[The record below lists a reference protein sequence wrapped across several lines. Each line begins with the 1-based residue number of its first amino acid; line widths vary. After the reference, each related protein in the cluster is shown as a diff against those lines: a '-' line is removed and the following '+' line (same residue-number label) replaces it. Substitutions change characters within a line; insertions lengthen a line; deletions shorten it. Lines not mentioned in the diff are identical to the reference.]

1 MIEKIG
7 LAKKTPEVLTE
18 VFTKLS
24 YVLIL
29 DLPDFIQDFV
39 LDLKN
44 KMDDEIK
51 KMLDQAAKDN
61 QDVDEFEV
69 LKWLLDT
76 IDVAPEET
84 EEVKKHQHK
93 EVHAVLFTCFFTQLS
108 EALSLKLS
116 EHMRVE
122 SKPQRCV
129 KKLTQ
134 RTYKKYF
141 GLPKNFKLRLE
152 RKLKINFYPEKLW

>member
-7 LAKKTPEVLTE
+7 HAKKTPEVLTE

-51 KMLDQAAKDN
+51 RMLDQAAKDN
-61 QDVDEFEV
+61 QDVDEFEI

-116 EHMRVE
+116 EHDV
-122 SKPQRCV
+122 C
-129 KKLTQ
+129 
-134 RTYKKYF
+134 
-141 GLPKNFKLRLE
+141 
-152 RKLKINFYPEKLW
+152 

>member
-1 MIEKIG
+1 MQ
-7 LAKKTPEVLTE
+7 KKSLEVLT
-18 VFTKLS
+18 KLS
-24 YVLIL
+24 AVLIL
-29 DLPDFIQDFV
+29 DLPDFIRHFI
-39 LDLKN
+39 LNLKN
-44 KMDDEIK
+44 KLDAYIK
-51 KMLDQAAKDN
+51 RILNKGEKSHKG
-61 QDVDEFEV
+61 VDEFEI
-69 LKWLLDT
+69 LKWLIHKISLDLEQ
-76 IDVAPEET
+76 VP
-84 EEVKKHQHK
+84 KHKHK

-141 GLPKNFKLRLE
+141 GLPKNFKLKLE

>member
-7 LAKKTPEVLTE
+7 HAKKTEVLTE

-93 EVHAVLFTCFFTQLS
+93 EVFLYDHLRRTS
-108 EALSLKLS
+108 
-116 EHMRVE
+116 
-122 SKPQRCV
+122 QRRYARQSNQMPCDRSSYI
-129 KKLTQ
+129 LDA
-134 RTYKKYF
+134 
-141 GLPKNFKLRLE
+141 
-152 RKLKINFYPEKLW
+152 

>member
-7 LAKKTPEVLTE
+7 HAKKTPE

-44 KMDDEIK
+44 KMDEIK
-51 KMLDQAAKDN
+51 RMLDQAAKDN
-61 QDVDEFEV
+61 QDIDEFEV

-141 GLPKNFKLRLE
+141 GLPKNFKLKLE

>member
-1 MIEKIG
+1 MNV
-7 LAKKTPEVLTE
+7 A
-18 VFTKLS
+18 
-24 YVLIL
+24 
-29 DLPDFIQDFV
+29 FV
-39 LDLKN
+39 
-44 KMDDEIK
+44 
-51 KMLDQAAKDN
+51 APP
-61 QDVDEFEV
+61 
-69 LKWLLDT
+69 

-141 GLPKNFKLRLE
+141 GLPKNFKLKLE
-152 RKLKINFYPEKLW
+152 RNLKINFYPEKLW

>member
-1 MIEKIG
+1 MQ
-7 LAKKTPEVLTE
+7 KKSFEVLI
-18 VFTKLS
+18 KLRA
-24 YVLIL
+24 VLIL

-51 KMLDQAAKDN
+51 RMLDQAAKDN
-61 QDVDEFEV
+61 QNIDEFEI

-93 EVHAVLFTCFFTQLS
+93 
-108 EALSLKLS
+108 
-116 EHMRVE
+116 
-122 SKPQRCV
+122 
-129 KKLTQ
+129 
-134 RTYKKYF
+134 
-141 GLPKNFKLRLE
+141 
-152 RKLKINFYPEKLW
+152 

>member
-1 MIEKIG
+1 MIEKIRH
-7 LAKKTPEVLTE
+7 AKKTPEVLTE

-51 KMLDQAAKDN
+51 RMLDQAAKDN
-61 QDVDEFEV
+61 QDVDEFKI

-76 IDVAPEET
+76 IDVAP
-84 EEVKKHQHK
+84 
-93 EVHAVLFTCFFTQLS
+93 
-108 EALSLKLS
+108 
-116 EHMRVE
+116 
-122 SKPQRCV
+122 
-129 KKLTQ
+129 
-134 RTYKKYF
+134 
-141 GLPKNFKLRLE
+141 
-152 RKLKINFYPEKLW
+152 